1 MFSLAVLTDSVR
13 VHPKCLQNSILSA
26 VIDGLNGRFCNK
38 VISDVG
44 LGVSVFDVLEM
55 NDPYVHP
62 GESHAFIKGTTVLFY
77 GIYLQIILL
86 CFSQVQI
93 NCI

>member
-1 MFSLAVLTDSVR
+1 MFSLAVLSDSVR
-13 VHPKCLQNSILSA
+13 VHPKSLQSSISSA
-26 VIDGLNGRFCNK
+26 VIDGLNGRYCNK

-62 GESHAFIKGTTVLFY
+62 GESHAFIKGSLHAFSS
-77 GIYLQIILL
+77 LNHL
-86 CFSQVQI
+86 CS
-93 NCI
+93 